1 MKKDKTKN
9 NVFMVIKQASTYWF
23 KVINSNSGK
32 MCEVLSSQ
40 QLIQQNNTNDFFLVP
55 LLLTMNLSHTFFLKF
70 LLFTTNG

>member
-32 MCEVLSSQ
+32 MCEVLSS
-40 QLIQQNNTNDFFLVP
+40 
-55 LLLTMNLSHTFFLKF
+55 
-70 LLFTTNG
+70 